1 MLEGGPVTSCHV
13 TYGRCHASDVLKI
26 ALFFLNYLI
35 VKFNVLKHDF
45 HVEQIQKGGYVFKAY
60 GFLDWSQ

>member
-26 ALFFLNYLI
+26 ALFFFKL
-35 VKFNVLKHDF
+35 FNR
-45 HVEQIQKGGYVFKAY
+45 EIQRIET
-60 GFLDWSQ
+60 